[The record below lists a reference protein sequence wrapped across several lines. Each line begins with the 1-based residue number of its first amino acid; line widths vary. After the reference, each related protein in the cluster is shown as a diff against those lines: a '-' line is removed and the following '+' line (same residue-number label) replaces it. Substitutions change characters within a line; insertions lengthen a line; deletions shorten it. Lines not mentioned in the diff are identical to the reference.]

1 MAKKKELKKHSS
13 AIHANGKLSLLE
25 RKLSNV
31 MLFNAYD
38 ELLTER
44 VHSINVYA
52 LAEVCGFN
60 SKNVEALKEAI
71 RNLATARIEW
81 DILNE
86 DGSKKWGVSTLL
98 SSVEIEKGTCTYEY
112 SRALAEKFASP
123 ELYGVIN
130 LEIQKNFNSGHAL
143 TIYEICSRF
152 KGILSK
158 RSHCYTHWYTL
169 EQFKKFLGLND
180 LEYYKE
186 FKHLNNKVLKPAVK
200 EINGSLKKYVGTDI
214 AIEPE
219 FKRQGRAV
227 SDIRFRIESNKQIPL
242 ALEKN
247 NYEDIRKTPHYV
259 QLVEFGMSD
268 KGAIHII
275 QSTEH
280 DTLTQN
286 IEATQQALEA
296 GRISSSVT
304 GFLTQAIKE
313 NYQPTV
319 NKTEKQKAEEQLKKK
334 EAAREKQKNEAKTKQ
349 ESKRKIYSKQL
360 REEYIATL
368 TEQEQVD
375 LLAQLRDNKT
385 PMIKKLIK
393 SLSSPQIASELN
405 EHIPSFD
412 TKLEALMNG

>member
-1 MAKKKELKKHSS
+1 
-13 AIHANGKLSLLE
+13 LSLLE

-158 RSHCYTHWYTL
+158 RSHCYTHS
-169 EQFKKFLGLND
+169 
-180 LEYYKE
+180 
-186 FKHLNNKVLKPAVK
+186 AVK

-247 NYEDIRKTPHYV
+247 DYEDIRKTPHYV

-304 GFLTQAIKE
+304 GFLTQAVKE

-385 PMIKKLIK
+385 PVIKKLIK

-412 TKLEALMNG
+412 TKLEALING